1 VNAVSTTTI
10 VMRRCLVQTALPFG
24 VTAGLAMIGAM
35 ANGIDADGATLTGGH
50 HDPGAFGPW
59 LQLPAFVA
67 AAACCATAIETW
79 PTLARDRRG
88 VDWIL
93 RATNRP
99 LHGCGAAIFGA
110 LLALAIWLLP
120 LAVVAGLTSPAPHAY
135 RVAAPADS
143 PILGQDDPSIT
154 FVGPGTRCKELRLR
168 PIAVAALRGAGQP
181 TGIQVVADE
190 PLLAEPLTFAG
201 GLQLARIPIDDRVV
215 TELVVQRQ
223 NGDLPLVFPPGSVE
237 LVESQRRSSL
247 ANAGL
252 ALGSYLVPAAVALAL
267 ATLAAPFAALPTN
280 LALVFAALLVQTL
293 GKLGPTGVAMAQ
305 LGRGRWLPDDL
316 FFQQCISSLGT
327 GLVVMILAILV
338 RWRITS

>member
-1 VNAVSTTTI
+1 
-10 VMRRCLVQTALPFG
+10 M
-24 VTAGLAMIGAM
+24 
-35 ANGIDADGATLTGGH
+35 
-50 HDPGAFGPW
+50 
-59 LQLPAFVA
+59 
-67 AAACCATAIETW
+67 
-79 PTLARDRRG
+79 
-88 VDWIL
+88 
-93 RATNRP
+93 
-99 LHGCGAAIFGA
+99 
-110 LLALAIWLLP
+110 
-120 LAVVAGLTSPAPHAY
+120 
-135 RVAAPADS
+135 
-143 PILGQDDPSIT
+143 
-154 FVGPGTRCKELRLR
+154 GPGTRCKELRLR